1 MPRPLAALIIALTL
15 LVLTPSNPAL
25 ATDFTNGA
33 QVFAAN
39 CAACHSGGGNIIRR
53 GKNLKRRAL
62 GRNKMN
68 SIKAI
73 SSLVTNGKYAMP
85 AYKDRLSYQ
94 QIQDVAAYVL
104 QQADNNWKS

>member
-1 MPRPLAALIIALTL
+1 MPRLLTALIIALAL
-15 LVLTPSNPAL
+15 LALTPSNPAL

-33 QVFAAN
+33 KVFAAN

-62 GRNKMN
+62 KRNKIN
-68 SIKAI
+68 SIEAI

-94 QIQDVAAYVL
+94 EIQDVAAYVL
-104 QQADNNWKS
+104 EQADNSWKS